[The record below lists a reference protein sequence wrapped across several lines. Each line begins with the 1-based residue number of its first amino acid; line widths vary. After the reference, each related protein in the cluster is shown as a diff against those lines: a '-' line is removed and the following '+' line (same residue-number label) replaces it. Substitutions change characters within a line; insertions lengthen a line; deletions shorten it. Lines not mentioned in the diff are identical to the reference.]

1 MYFFNIKYNIIK
13 AALTVFFFL
22 GGGHLNVH
30 EKTPI

>member
-13 AALTVFFFL
+13 AALTVFFL